1 MFANLI
7 QKIKYY
13 IINIDRILSEH
24 IVFRCKGIVISC
36 IFAAIFISLLCFWNI
51 KDILFSIENRYI
63 MENIIIYM
71 TIIVYFLLL
80 AVLIFIYD
88 TSMTYINLL
97 YGELIIMVST
107 CSILD
112 LYNNGIFYIG
122 HVGFG
127 ERLLKSK
134 ILCDIVMMITK

>member
-1 MFANLI
+1 
-7 QKIKYY
+7 
-13 IINIDRILSEH
+13 
-24 IVFRCKGIVISC
+24 
-36 IFAAIFISLLCFWNI
+36 
-51 KDILFSIENRYI
+51 
-63 MENIIIYM
+63 MENIIIYI

-134 ILCDIVMMITK
+134 ILCDVVMMITK